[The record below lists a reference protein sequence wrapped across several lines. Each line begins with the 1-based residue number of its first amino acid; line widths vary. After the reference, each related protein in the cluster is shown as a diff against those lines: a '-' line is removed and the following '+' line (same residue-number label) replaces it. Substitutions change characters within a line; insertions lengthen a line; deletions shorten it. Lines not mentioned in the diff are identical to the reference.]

1 MNTNNNADIENNI
14 NQYNVSLID
23 AAEKKELYVK
33 IKELQ
38 IKHYSLSIL
47 SNYAILILLNV
58 ITFITLKNN
67 DVKTIDSF
75 VIVIIADLFIFS
87 MWYKDLRPFYN

>member
-1 MNTNNNADIENNI
+1 MNTNNNSDIENNI

-23 AAEKKELYVK
+23 AAEKNELYVK

-58 ITFITLKNN
+58 ITFIILKNN
-67 DVKTIDSF
+67 GVKTIDSF

-87 MWYKDLRPFYN
+87 MWYKDLRPFYK